1 MLTEA
6 ATKAL
11 LYAAVLQTIGAA
23 AAFWVV
29 MPSSMTDATGAADAD
44 AAERSIRRIGLCASA
59 AVVIALL
66 LRAWAHTATAFGFA
80 QSMTWNALS
89 TIAFESRWGGSWQI
103 QVLAALACVVAYA
116 LVGRRRRSLHVAT
129 AITSAALSV
138 ALTRT
143 GHAAGAPDRMA
154 IHTAHILGA
163 GAWLGTLTTL
173 VGVRRSVDRT
183 RRRAIFSA
191 FARVALT
198 GAAVLVTAGLVASW
212 WYVGAVANL
221 WTTVYG
227 RVLLLKVSLVG
238 GVVACGYVNMRAI
251 ESGQIEP
258 GRAAIVELMLAA
270 AVVMATGMLTELEH
284 P

>member
-1 MLTEA
+1 
-6 ATKAL
+6 
-11 LYAAVLQTIGAA
+11 
-23 AAFWVV
+23 
-29 MPSSMTDATGAADAD
+29 
-44 AAERSIRRIGLCASA
+44 
-59 AVVIALL
+59 
-66 LRAWAHTATAFGFA
+66 
-80 QSMTWNALS
+80 
-89 TIAFESRWGGSWQI
+89 
-103 QVLAALACVVAYA
+103 
-116 LVGRRRRSLHVAT
+116 VAT
-129 AITSAALSV
+129 AITSAALSL

-173 VGVRRSVDRT
+173 VGVRRSVHRT
-183 RRRAIFSA
+183 LRRSVFSA

-212 WYVGAVANL
+212 WYVGSVANL

-227 RVLLLKVSLVG
+227 RVLLLKIALVAV
-238 GVVACGYVNMRAI
+238 VVACGYVNMRAI
-251 ESGQIEP
+251 GSGQIEP

-270 AVVMATGMLTELEH
+270 AVVMATGVLTELEH

>member
-23 AAFWVV
+23 AAFRVV
-29 MPSSMTDATGAADAD
+29 MPSMTSVADAD
-44 AAERSIRRIGLCASA
+44 AAERSIRRIGLRASA

-80 QSMTWNALS
+80 PSVTWSALS

-116 LVGRRRRSLHVAT
+116 LVGRRRRSFQLAT
-129 AITSAALSV
+129 AMTGAALSL

-183 RRRAIFSA
+183 LRRSIFSA

-198 GAAVLVTAGLVASW
+198 GAAVLATAGLVASW

-227 RVLLLKVSLVG
+227 RVLLLKIALVAV
-238 GVVACGYVNMRAI
+238 VVACGYVNMRAI
-251 ESGQIEP
+251 GSGQIEP

-270 AVVMATGMLTELEH
+270 AVVMATGVLTELEH

>member
-1 MLTEA
+1 MLAEA

-29 MPSSMTDATGAADAD
+29 MPVMTGAADAD
-44 AAERSIRRIGLCASA
+44 GAERSIRRLGLRASA
-59 AVVIALL
+59 AVVVALM
-66 LRAWAHTATAFGFA
+66 LRAWAHTAAAFGFA
-80 QSMTWNALS
+80 QSMTWSGFS

-103 QVLAALACVVAYA
+103 QVLAAVACVAAFA
-116 LVGRRRRSLHVAT
+116 LVGRRRRSVHVVT
-129 AITSAALSV
+129 AVTSAAL
-138 ALTRT
+138 ALTLTRT
-143 GHAAGAPDRMA
+143 GHAGGAPDRMA

-173 VGVRRSVDRT
+173 VAVRRSLDRT
-183 RRRAIFSA
+183 LRRAIFSA

-198 GAAVLVTAGLVASW
+198 GAAVLATAGLVASW
-212 WYVGAVANL
+212 WYVGSVANV
-221 WTTVYG
+221 WTTAYG
-227 RVLLLKVSLVG
+227 RVLLFKVTLVA

-251 ESGQIEP
+251 ESGQLEP
-258 GRAAIVELMLAA
+258 GRAAVVELMLAA
-270 AVVMATGMLTELEH
+270 GVVMATGVLTELEH